1 MRCEQSKCREIKH
14 KTEYNKTYLMELL
27 KNYKVVITVVLSVLV
42 LVLIRSAGV
51 NHFKSDA
58 KKWADPSFSQS
69 NAITPEQVKLLKGN
83 NLAINLDKSPATVTG
98 ITGDLKSIPADSIL
112 SQKHLSTILK
122 HDGPVLL
129 LSSDP
134 GLSARIWMVLSQ
146 MGRKNIYILTSTTDN
161 EILKYKFQP
170 ESLPDTS
177 L

>member
-1 MRCEQSKCREIKH
+1 
-14 KTEYNKTYLMELL
+14 MELL
-27 KNYKVVITVVLSVLV
+27 KNYKVIITIVLIVLV
-42 LVLIRSAGV
+42 LVVIRSAGV

-58 KKWADPSFSQS
+58 KKWAGPSFIQS

-83 NLAINLDKSPATVTG
+83 NLAICLDKDPSTIGG
-98 ITGDLKSIPADSIL
+98 ITGDLQNISADSIL
-112 SQKHLSTILK
+112 SKEHLSTILK

-146 MGRKNIYILTSTTDN
+146 MGRKNIYILTSSTDN
-161 EILKYKFQP
+161 EVLKYKFRP
-170 ESLPDTS
+170 ESMPDTN

>member
-1 MRCEQSKCREIKH
+1 
-14 KTEYNKTYLMELL
+14 MELL
-27 KNYKVVITVVLSVLV
+27 KNYKVVITVVLIVLV
-42 LVLIRSAGV
+42 LVVIRSAGV

-58 KKWADPSFSQS
+58 KKWAEPSFRQL
-69 NAITPEQVKLLKGN
+69 NAITPDQVKLLKGN
-83 NLAINLDKSPATVTG
+83 KLAVNLDKDPITISG
-98 ITGDLKSIPADSIL
+98 ITGDLQNIAADSIL
-112 SQKHLSTILK
+112 SKQHLSTILN

-161 EILKYKFQP
+161 EVLKYKFQP
-170 ESLPDTS
+170 ESLPDTN

>member
-1 MRCEQSKCREIKH
+1 
-14 KTEYNKTYLMELL
+14 MEFL
-27 KNYKVVITVVLSVLV
+27 KNNKVLIAVVLIVLV
-42 LVLIRSAGV
+42 LVLIRSTSA
-51 NHFKSDA
+51 NHFRSDS
-58 KKWADPSFSQS
+58 KKWAEPSFIHS
-69 NAITPEQVKLLKGN
+69 NTLTLDQVKLLKGN

>member
-1 MRCEQSKCREIKH
+1 
-14 KTEYNKTYLMELL
+14 MELL
-27 KNYKVVITVVLSVLV
+27 KNYKVVITVVLTVLV

-58 KKWADPSFSQS
+58 KKWAEPSFRQS
-69 NAITPEQVKLLKGN
+69 NTITSDQAKLLKGN
-83 NLAINLDKSPATVTG
+83 NLAINLDKDPIILSG
-98 ITGDLKSIPADSIL
+98 IAGDLQNITADSIL
-112 SQKHLSTILK
+112 SKKHLSTILS
-122 HDGPVLL
+122 HEGPVLL

-146 MGRKNIYILTSTTDN
+146 MGCKNIYILTSASDN
-161 EILKYKFQP
+161 EVLKYKFQP